1 MYMKSFLFPKIIFFA
16 ILIVLA
22 ILYNRFE
29 NKRLREENQDNYE
42 TIQKYLLD
50 DETLAKS
57 KKPILWIHVPYEY
70 NSRNWLNFGSRSSF
84 ELNQPY
90 LYLTVKSIIDQCQD
104 SFTICIIDDSSF
116 QRLLPS
122 FNVDMTSI
130 SSPILNNMRQLALM
144 KLLHTYGGLIC
155 PISFVCIKNLI
166 GMYDKGTRNDSMFLC
181 ETNDRNITS
190 TTHNFYPSLTFCGAP
205 KECATVGNLI
215 DFIQRTM
222 SRDYTAETEF
232 LGNFDRWTNSRIQ
245 KGEINLIDGVEIGV
259 KTIDE
264 KPILIDDLM
273 SNNYLNLYKGTYGIL
288 IPAEE
293 ILKRRKFEWFARMSQ
308 KQILESNTILG
319 NYLLVNA
326 GEGGNILEKLTPL
339 INKEVKRK
347 YVGFWKTP
355 NYPGLYGL
363 KPSSLGDNLL
373 KQEYT
378 GR

>member
-1 MYMKSFLFPKIIFFA
+1 MKSFLFPKIIFFA

-29 NKRLREENQDNYE
+29 DKRLREESQDNYE

-50 DETLAKS
+50 DDTLAKS

-90 LYLTVKSIIDQCQD
+90 LYLTVKSIIDQCED
-104 SFTICIIDDSSF
+104 SFTICIIDDTSF
-116 QRLLPS
+116 QRLMPS
-122 FNVDMTSI
+122 FNVDMTAI

-166 GMYDKGTRNDSMFLC
+166 GMYEKGTRNDMMFLC

-205 KECATVGNLI
+205 KECATVGSLI

-232 LGNFDRWTNSRIQ
+232 LGNFDRWANTRIQ
-245 KGEINLIDGVEIGV
+245 KGEINLIDGVNIGV

-293 ILKRRKFEWFARMSQ
+293 VLKRRKFEWFARLSQ
-308 KQILESNTILG
+308 KQVLESNTILG

-326 GEGGNILEKLTPL
+326 AEGGNILEKLTPL
-339 INKEVKRK
+339 INKEVERK

-355 NYPGLYGL
+355 NYPGLFGI
-363 KPSSLGDNLL
+363 KPNFLGDNLL

>member
-1 MYMKSFLFPKIIFFA
+1 MKSFLFPKIIFFA

-166 GMYDKGTRNDSMFLC
+166 GMYEKGTRNDMMFLC

-205 KECATVGNLI
+205 KECATVGSLI

-232 LGNFDRWTNSRIQ
+232 LGNFDRWANTRIQ
-245 KGEINLIDGVEIGV
+245 KGEINLIDGLEIGV

-264 KPILIDDLM
+264 KPFLIDDLM

-293 ILKRRKFEWFARMSQ
+293 VLKRRKFEWFARMSQ

-326 GEGGNILEKLTPL
+326 AEGGNILEPL
-339 INKEVKRK
+339 KNKEVKRK

-363 KPSSLGDNLL
+363 RPINLGDNLL

>member
-1 MYMKSFLFPKIIFFA
+1 MKSFLFPKIIFFA

-205 KECATVGNLI
+205 KECATVGSLI

-245 KGEINLIDGVEIGV
+245 KGEINLIDGVEIGI

-308 KQILESNTILG
+308 KQVLESNTIIG

-339 INKEVKRK
+339 INKEVERK

-363 KPSSLGDNLL
+363 KPNFLGDNLL
-373 KQEYT
+373 KQDHT

>member
-1 MYMKSFLFPKIIFFA
+1 MKSFLFPKIIFFA

-29 NKRLREENQDNYE
+29 DKRLREESQDNYE

-50 DETLAKS
+50 DDTLAKS

-90 LYLTVKSIIDQCQD
+90 LYLTVKSIIDQCED
-104 SFTICIIDDSSF
+104 SFTICIIDDTSF
-116 QRLLPS
+116 QRLMPS
-122 FNVDMTSI
+122 FNVDMTAI

-155 PISFVCIKNLI
+155 PISFVCIKDLI
-166 GMYDKGTRNDSMFLC
+166 GMYEKGTRENKMFLC

-205 KECATVGNLI
+205 KECATVVKLI

-245 KGEINLIDGVEIGV
+245 KGEINLIDGLEIGI

-273 SNNYLNLYKGTYGIL
+273 SNNYLNLYTGTYGIL

-293 ILKRRKFEWFARMSQ
+293 ILKRRKFEWFARLSQ
-308 KQILESNTILG
+308 KQVLMSNTILG

-326 GEGGNILEKLTPL
+326 GEQGNILEPIK
-339 INKEVKRK
+339 NHDVKRK

-355 NYPGLYGL
+355 LQDVYGL
-363 KPSSLGDNLL
+363 TPDLLGNDLL
-373 KQEYT
+373 KVDYP
-378 GR
+378 RR

>member
-1 MYMKSFLFPKIIFFA
+1 MKSFLFPKIIFFA

-29 NKRLREENQDNYE
+29 DKRLREENQDNYE
-42 TIQKYLLD
+42 TIQKYLLN

-70 NSRNWLNFGSRSSF
+70 NSRRWLNFGSRSSF

-90 LYLTVKSIIDQCQD
+90 LYLTVKSIIDQCED
-104 SFTICIIDDSSF
+104 SFTICIIDDTSF
-116 QRLLPS
+116 HRLMPS
-122 FNVDMTSI
+122 FNVDMTCI

-155 PISFVCIKNLI
+155 PLSFVCIKNLI
-166 GMYDKGTRNDSMFLC
+166 GMYDKGTMHGNMFLC
-181 ETNDRNITS
+181 EINDRNITS
-190 TTHNFYPSLTFCGAP
+190 TTHKFYPSLTFCGAP
-205 KECATVGNLI
+205 KECATVGKLI

-222 SRDYTAETEF
+222 SLDYTAETEF
-232 LGNFDRWTNSRIQ
+232 LGNFDRWANTRIQ
-245 KGEINLIDGVEIGV
+245 QGEINLIDGLEIGV

-264 KPILIDDLM
+264 KPILVDDLM

-288 IPAEE
+288 IPADEV
-293 ILKRRKFEWFARMSQ
+293 LKRRKYEWFARMSQ
-308 KQILESNTILG
+308 KQVLESNTIIG
-319 NYLLVNA
+319 NYLLVNDA
-326 GEGGNILEKLTPL
+326 EGGNILEPLTPT
-339 INKEVKRK
+339 INKDLKRN

-363 KPSSLGDNLL
+363 KPNFLGDNLI
-373 KQEYT
+373 KQDYT

>member
-1 MYMKSFLFPKIIFFA
+1 VYMKSFLFPKIIFFA

-166 GMYDKGTRNDSMFLC
+166 GMYEKGTRNDMMFLC

-205 KECATVGNLI
+205 KECATVGSLI

-232 LGNFDRWTNSRIQ
+232 LGNFDRWANTRIQ
-245 KGEINLIDGVEIGV
+245 KGEINLIDGLEIGV

-264 KPILIDDLM
+264 KPFLIDDLM

-293 ILKRRKFEWFARMSQ
+293 VLKRRKFEWFARMSQ

-326 GEGGNILEKLTPL
+326 AEGGNILEPL
-339 INKEVKRK
+339 KNKEVKRK

-363 KPSSLGDNLL
+363 RPINLGDNLL